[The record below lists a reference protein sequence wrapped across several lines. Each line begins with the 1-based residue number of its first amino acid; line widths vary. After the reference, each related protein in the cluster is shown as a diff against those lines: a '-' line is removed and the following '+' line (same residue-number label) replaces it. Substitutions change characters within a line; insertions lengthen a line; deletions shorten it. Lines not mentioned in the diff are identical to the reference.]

1 MNSMHFS
8 RNIHRINF
16 LLIILDQANANTTPS
31 AADVEVTEI
40 YSSTPPQNVISSDPS
55 TSTSQDQQ
63 NNVTTVQK
71 PKLTPKQD
79 ELNKMVNIENEILV
93 SLYRKQNL
101 GQASDSDRKEIS
113 ARQKELNG
121 LKKQLKETIQNAA
134 PQKKLRDERKR
145 KLENIDET
153 ICKKLM
159 GKATSGLDWP
169 EECDKPELI
178 KAISRIALSGSAVL
192 ERRRNEVIQTVK
204 TLDQLT
210 EALNREGFELK

>member
-1 MNSMHFS
+1 MNSTHFS

-40 YSSTPPQNVISSDPS
+40 YSSMPPQNVVSSDPS

-79 ELNKMVNIENEILV
+79 ELNKMVHIENEILV

-101 GQASDSDRKEIS
+101 GQPSDSDCKEIS
-113 ARQKELNG
+113 ARQKELNR
-121 LKKQLKETIQNAA
+121 LKKQLKENHS
-134 PQKKLRDERKR
+134 KR
-145 KLENIDET
+145 SPAKRVT
-153 ICKKLM
+153 
-159 GKATSGLDWP
+159 
-169 EECDKPELI
+169 
-178 KAISRIALSGSAVL
+178 R
-192 ERRRNEVIQTVK
+192 
-204 TLDQLT
+204 
-210 EALNREGFELK
+210 

>member
-16 LLIILDQANANTTPS
+16 LLIILDQANVNTTPS

-40 YSSTPPQNVISSDPS
+40 YSSTPPQNVVSSDPS

-113 ARQKELNG
+113 ARQKELNR
-121 LKKQLKETIQNAA
+121 LKQLKETIQNPAR
-134 PQKKLRDERKR
+134 QKKLRDERKR
-145 KLENIDET
+145 KLENIDEV
-153 ICKKLM
+153 IRKKLM
-159 GKATSGLDWP
+159 GKATS
-169 EECDKPELI
+169 
-178 KAISRIALSGSAVL
+178 
-192 ERRRNEVIQTVK
+192 
-204 TLDQLT
+204 
-210 EALNREGFELK
+210 

>member
-40 YSSTPPQNVISSDPS
+40 YSSTPPQNVASSDPS

-79 ELNKMVNIENEILV
+79 ELNKIVNIENEILV

-113 ARQKELNG
+113 ARQKGTELTKYAIKGNHSKRSPA
-121 LKKQLKETIQNAA
+121 KKVT
-134 PQKKLRDERKR
+134 R
-145 KLENIDET
+145 
-153 ICKKLM
+153 
-159 GKATSGLDWP
+159 
-169 EECDKPELI
+169 
-178 KAISRIALSGSAVL
+178 
-192 ERRRNEVIQTVK
+192 
-204 TLDQLT
+204 
-210 EALNREGFELK
+210 

>member
-1 MNSMHFS
+1 MHFS

-40 YSSTPPQNVISSDPS
+40 YSSTPPQNVVSSDPS

-93 SLYRKQNL
+93 SLYQKQNL

-113 ARQKELNG
+113 ARQKELNR
-121 LKKQLKETIQNAA
+121 LKKQLKETIKNAA
-134 PQKKLRDERKR
+134 RQKSYEMK
-145 KLENIDET
+145 
-153 ICKKLM
+153 
-159 GKATSGLDWP
+159 
-169 EECDKPELI
+169 
-178 KAISRIALSGSAVL
+178 GSANWKTSM
-192 ERRRNEVIQTVK
+192 RRFVK
-204 TLDQLT
+204 
-210 EALNREGFELK
+210 N

>member
-40 YSSTPPQNVISSDPS
+40 YSSTPPQNVASSDPS

-71 PKLTPKQD
+71 PKLTPKQN
-79 ELNKMVNIENEILV
+79 ELNKMVNTENEILD

-101 GQASDSDRKEIS
+101 RQASDSDLKEIS
-113 ARQKELNG
+113 ARQKELNQ
-121 LKKQLKETIQNAA
+121 LKKQLKETIQKAA
-134 PQKKLRDERKR
+134 RQKKLRDERKC
-145 KLENIDET
+145 KLET
-153 ICKKLM
+153 M
-159 GKATSGLDWP
+159 
-169 EECDKPELI
+169 
-178 KAISRIALSGSAVL
+178 
-192 ERRRNEVIQTVK
+192 RRFVK
-204 TLDQLT
+204 
-210 EALNREGFELK
+210 N